1 MSATVHDSGYK
12 RLFSN
17 KTIFRQLI
25 ETFVEEE
32 WVSRLDFTRA
42 ERLDKSFVSE
52 HYKETEADI
61 IYKVP
66 LHDTEKVIYLCLL
79 IEFQSTVYRFM
90 TLRTLQYTCDFYMD
104 FVLSNKN
111 VRHLMLPAM
120 FPLVLYNGD
129 DKWTAPDN
137 LDELIENA
145 VDLGEYGL
153 HFKHFVIAENEFGKE
168 ALLRIRNIISTLF
181 LAETHYDY
189 ELLRDELLNLC
200 DTEQDVQALD
210 LFINWLRQLATHG
223 KIDPIDFA
231 RMEAHYRTREEM
243 KSMLIKAL
251 EQERDTLRQEGY
263 DLGKKEGIDLGKK
276 EGIDLGKKEGKL
288 EAQRQILR
296 HLLQRRFSPSV
307 EEYAQYAAQLER
319 IHNLEHL
326 LKLVDQLLTLPT
338 LAEFAEALRAHWPTT
353 DHPSPTV

>member
-1 MSATVHDSGYK
+1 MSTTVHDSGYK

-32 WVSRLDFTRA
+32 WVPQLDFERA

-66 LHDTEKVIYLCLL
+66 LRDSDTVIYLCLL
-79 IEFQSTVYRFM
+79 IEFQSSVYRFM
-90 TLRTLQYTCDFYMD
+90 ALRTLQYTCDFYMD

-129 DKWTAPDN
+129 DRWTAPDN
-137 LDELIENA
+137 LEALIENT
-145 VDLGEYGL
+145 VNLGEYGL
-153 HFKHFVIAENEFGKE
+153 QFKHLVIAENEFGKE
-168 ALLRIRNIISTLF
+168 TLLRIRNIISTLF

-200 DTEQDVQALD
+200 DTEQDVQALE
-210 LFINWLRQLATHG
+210 LFINWLRQLAHHG
-223 KIDPIDFA
+223 RINPVDFA
-231 RMEAHYRTREEM
+231 RMEAQYRTREEM

-251 EQERDTLRQEGY
+251 EQERDTLRREGY
-263 DLGKKEGIDLGKK
+263 DLGKKDGIDLGEQK
-276 EGIDLGKKEGKL
+276 GIEKGKL
-288 EAQRQILR
+288 EAQRQTILR
-296 HLLQRRFSPSV
+296 LVQWRFAPSA
-307 EEYAQYAAQLER
+307 EEQAHYAAHLER
-319 IHNLEHL
+319 IDNLEAL
-326 LKLVDQLLTLPT
+326 LHLVDQVLAQPT
-338 LAEFAEALRAHWPTT
+338 LAAFAEALQAHLPPTA
-353 DHPSPTV
+353 